1 MGKIRLMIKS
11 AMAAG
16 LITGAIEVILY
27 MVYKDAIA
35 TGFPGFPQDT
45 DRVLTPVWLAVINL
59 IFAFAAVLVF
69 QTVNKALPGGFFR
82 KGLNFSF
89 ILILLRV
96 LPEAGY
102 FYAAYGFADK
112 RAFFII
118 LLHCA
123 FSLITGFVFSGS
135 YEEFGFK
142 TEKNISNME
151 DSNEK

>member
-1 MGKIRLMIKS
+1 MGKIKLMVKS

-16 LITGAIEVILY
+16 LITAAIEVILF
-27 MVYKDAIA
+27 MVYKNAIA

-45 DRVLTPVWLAVINL
+45 DRVLTPVWLAVVNL
-59 IFAFAAVLVF
+59 IFAFAAVFVF
-69 QTVNKALPGGFFR
+69 ETVNKALPGGFFR

-102 FYAAYGFADK
+102 IYAAYGFADK
-112 RAFFII
+112 RALLII

-135 YEEFGFK
+135 YEEYGFK
-142 TEKNISNME
+142 TEKNINFT
-151 DSNEK
+151 EKDNG

>member
-1 MGKIRLMIKS
+1 MGKIKLMVKS

-16 LITGAIEVILY
+16 LITAAIEVILF
-27 MVYKDAIA
+27 MVYKNAIA

-45 DRVLTPVWLAVINL
+45 DRVLTPVWLAVVNL
-59 IFAFAAVLVF
+59 IFAFAAVFVF
-69 QTVNKALPGGFFR
+69 ETVNKALPGGFFR

-112 RAFFII
+112 RALLII

-135 YEEFGFK
+135 YEEYGFK
-142 TEKNISNME
+142 TEKNINFT
-151 DSNEK
+151 EKDNG